1 VLNAAGPG
9 GEFFRWEFATATA
22 GFLLDINPFD
32 EPNVQ
37 QAKDATRVL
46 LDHYT
51 TRGRLPLT
59 EPDASIDGVRLTLS
73 PAARELTQDPRAFLK
88 LFQPGDYFALL
99 AFLPPDDDGF
109 GREVEH
115 IRHEVAMHTGCAA
128 TLGYGPR
135 YLHSTGQLH
144 KGGPATGV
152 FLIVT
157 AEPSPDLSIP
167 GEPFSFG
174 ILEQAQALGDFESL
188 TRAGRRALHI
198 HLPRRDPALLRT
210 VSQSFLSRAR

>member
-1 VLNAAGPG
+1 LKPAGLG
-9 GEFFRWEFATATA
+9 GEFFRWEFATAAA

-37 QAKDATRVL
+37 QAKDATRAL
-46 LDHYT
+46 LDHHAS
-51 TRGRLPLT
+51 RGRLPSAD
-59 EPDASIDGVRLTLS
+59 PDAAIDGVRLTLS
-73 PAARELTQDPRAFLK
+73 PAARQRSEDPRAFLT
-88 LFQPGDYFALL
+88 LFQKHDYFALL
-99 AFLPPDDDGF
+99 AFLPPAHEGL
-109 GREVEH
+109 GRELEQ
-115 IRHEVAMHTGCAA
+115 IRHEVATRTGCAA

-144 KGGPATGV
+144 KGGPNSGV

-157 AEPSPDLSIP
+157 AEPTPDLAIP
-167 GEPFSFG
+167 GEAFSFG
-174 ILEQAQALGDFESL
+174 ILEQAQALGDFASL

-210 VSQSFLSRAR
+210 VAQTILK